1 MSFVRDFFAPTSRT
15 NVPLTVVTSPQEH
28 DYGHQDGPTE
38 PGPSTVAR
46 PIPRRTHS
54 LPEPPVPPYDEDEE
68 DFNACAVPRRSE
80 DRSRLYPP
88 GAGEATHSV
97 CSTATNTPVPSRSAS
112 PYPFYYSGTSS
123 CSSDS
128 ESEPESPLL
137 SGSRR
142 PTTSWRNGER
152 PRWSLLRLGSSGDLA
167 GGTDPWRRRR
177 RWRDVSWGLRSCKRL
192 LRRLVRHPF
201 FPKTPVTILL
211 TLLFLT
217 IFGVSLTFLLIYI
230 LNPDKEPLP
239 WRGYCTLPQHSAGP
253 PSLSLSPTA
262 LLQTPIPTNITVPS
276 FPPPDFDTL
285 APAGVFVGVFS
296 MDTAVERRMLVRST
310 WAKHVRSREGA
321 NASDDGVATSRTIVR
336 FILGQPNKEWERRV
350 KLEMETYKDM
360 IILPIT
366 ESMNRGKTHAFFSW
380 AANHSWV
387 PPLYYDDFAQVPT
400 NFTYLNASSPAP
412 ALASHDPLPAHR
424 DQIMNSPPK
433 PWVRPDFVVKADD
446 DSFVMLAE
454 LEARL
459 RVELHKEPLPPLPP
473 PQSKVAQPQ
482 VQPRGDNDEPQ
493 VLDYN
498 QIASYFNFSLP
509 SYITR
514 TPPTLAALPTVPE
527 EPLSPDPL
535 VFWGYLVKNRFMAGE
550 LYALSFALV
559 DWVANDPLVKTMTR
573 GAEDKQTSKWIRAH
587 PRAEQVRWSSE
598 RCWIYDHPRAGT
610 VYSHG
615 FLFPSEVKRVQEG
628 ALRDL
633 QRLAQQAAKTDLST
647 STYVTPAGQWVAPPE
662 KWRHSTVSKFGVHYS
677 PPVGDLNLDYSVEA
691 LVEGSDMS
699 MVHED
704 GSMTPD
710 LAWKYREGRRR
721 RYEGKRVG
729 GTVVVHFIKK
739 NMWFLET
746 AAAMLHGDDM
756 TPLEEALERARG
768 KNLPKDEPADSD
780 PDLDLEPSP
789 PVDSSSSADANAGVG
804 SDSMSTLT
812 RTHTNTRTMIRR
824 SRRAL
829 GQ

>member
-1 MSFVRDFFAPTSRT
+1 MSFVRDIFSSTTRT
-15 NVPLTVVTSPQEH
+15 NVPLTVVTTPQGH
-28 DYGHQDGPTE
+28 DYSHQDGSPE
-38 PGPSTVAR
+38 PGPSTANLTAR
-46 PIPRRTHS
+46 PSPRRTYS

-68 DFNACAVPRRSE
+68 DFNARAVPRRSA

-88 GAGEATHSV
+88 SAGETTQSV
-97 CSTATNTPVPSRSAS
+97 CSTATSTPVPSRSPS
-112 PYPFYYSGTSS
+112 PFPFYYSGTSS

-137 SGSRR
+137 GRPRR

-152 PRWSLLRLGSSGDLA
+152 SRWSLRLGSRGSSA
-167 GGTDPWRRRR
+167 GGTDIWRPRR
-177 RWRDVSWGLRSCKRL
+177 RWRDVSWGVRSCKRL
-192 LRRLVRHPF
+192 IRRLVRHPF

-262 LLQTPIPTNITVPS
+262 LLQTPIPTNITAPS

-296 MDTAVERRMLVRST
+296 MDTSVERRMLVRST

-321 NASDDGVATSRTIVR
+321 SAGDDGAATSRTIVR

-350 KLEMETYKDM
+350 KLEMETYNDM

-366 ESMNRGKTHAFFSW
+366 ESMNHGKTHAFFSW

-387 PPLYYDDFAQVPT
+387 PPLYYDDFTQVPT
-400 NFTYLNASSPAP
+400 NFTYLNASAPAP
-412 ALASHDPLPAHR
+412 ALASHDPLPAHK
-424 DQIMNSPPK
+424 DQAINSPPK

-459 RVELHKEPLPPLPP
+459 RVELHKEPLPPPPP
-473 PQSKVAQPQ
+473 PQSKVSPQ
-482 VQPRGDNDEPQ
+482 VQPRDGNEAQ

-498 QIASYFNFSLP
+498 QIAAYFDFSLP
-509 SYITR
+509 SYVTR
-514 TPPTLAALPTVPE
+514 TPPTLAALPTVPA
-527 EPLSPDPL
+527 EPPSRDPL

-550 LYALSFALV
+550 LYALSYALV

-647 STYVTPAGQWVAPPE
+647 STYATPAGQWVAPPE
-662 KWRHSTVSKFGVHYS
+662 KWRHSTVSKFGVRYS
-677 PPVGDLNLDYSVEA
+677 PPVGESNLDYSVEA

-699 MVHED
+699 TVHED
-704 GSMTPD
+704 GSMTPN

-746 AAAMLHGDDM
+746 AAAMLHGDDV
-756 TPLEEALERARG
+756 TPLEEALDHAHG
-768 KNLPKDEPADSD
+768 KKLPKDDYADTD
-780 PDLDLEPSP
+780 PQLAG
-789 PVDSSSSADANAGVG
+789 SSSSPDAGPSVE
-804 SDSMSTLT
+804 SDSISTSK
-812 RTHTNTRTMIRR
+812 RTHTNTRTMVRR